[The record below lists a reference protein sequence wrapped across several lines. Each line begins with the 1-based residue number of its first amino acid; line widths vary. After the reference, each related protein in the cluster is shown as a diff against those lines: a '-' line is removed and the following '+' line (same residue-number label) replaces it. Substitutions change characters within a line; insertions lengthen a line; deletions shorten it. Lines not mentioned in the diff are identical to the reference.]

1 MARRRGDGTRLEAI
15 TGRLV
20 NTVATTAVRDEDV
33 EAFRR
38 DGALVLRGVLDDA
51 WLRVLAEGVAL
62 NLARPSP
69 RRLDWVRDESS
80 GEHLFFDAV
89 TVGHNPFYERYMLH
103 SPIGPIAAAL
113 MGSPT
118 ALAFYLSVFIRGRG
132 TQAATPWHQDQTYW
146 CVEGR
151 QALSIWTSLD
161 AVPPGTEL
169 QFVRG
174 SHRWNRPLAKPHFE
188 QERLGGIQ
196 AAQPPDA
203 MPVPDFEGVDRDR
216 FERIG
221 WAMEPG
227 DVVVFHGM
235 TVHGGSGRLPAAME
249 RRSIS
254 AQWLGEDARLVDRP
268 GGHDPHWLPEFARLG
283 LGPGDYPG
291 CAMCPAIT
299 VDLPPDEPR
308 RGRVR

>member
-1 MARRRGDGTRLEAI
+1 M
-15 TGRLV
+15 
-20 NTVATTAVRDEDV
+20 TTESTNPVRSEDV

-38 DGALVLRGVLDDA
+38 DGAVMLRGVLDET
-51 WLRVLAEGVAL
+51 WLRVLSQGVAL
-62 NLARPSP
+62 NLAQPST
-69 RRLDWVRDESS
+69 RRLDWVRDEAS
-80 GEHLFFDAV
+80 GEHLLFDAV
-89 TVGHNPFYERYMLH
+89 AVHHNPFYARYMLQ

-118 ALAFYLSVFIRGRG
+118 VLAFYVSVFIRAQG

-174 SHRWNRPLAKPHFE
+174 SHLWNRPLTKPFFE
-188 QERLGGIQ
+188 QERLGGMRPAQ
-196 AAQPPDA
+196 ARDA
-203 MPVPDFEGVDRDR
+203 RPVPDFDGVDRDR
-216 FERIG
+216 FELIG
-221 WAMEPG
+221 WPMEPG
-227 DVVVFHGM
+227 DIVVFHGM
-235 TVHGGSGRLPAAME
+235 TAHGGSGRLPATME

-268 GGHDPHWLPEFARLG
+268 DGHDPHWLPEFARFG

-291 CAMCPAIT
+291 CALCPAIT
-299 VDLPPDEPR
+299 ADPPVDQP
-308 RGRVR
+308 GA

>member
-1 MARRRGDGTRLEAI
+1 MT
-15 TGRLV
+15 
-20 NTVATTAVRDEDV
+20 TVATVPVRSEDV

-38 DGALVLRGVLDDA
+38 DGAIMLRGVLDED
-51 WLRVLAEGVAL
+51 WLRVLAQGVAL
-62 NLARPSP
+62 NLARPST
-69 RRLDWVRDESS
+69 RRLDWVRDEAS

-89 TVGHNPFYERYMLH
+89 AVHHNPFYSRYMLQ
-103 SPIGPIAAAL
+103 SPIGPIAAAM

-118 ALAFYLSVFIRGRG
+118 ALAFYLSVFIRAQG

-161 AVPPGTEL
+161 TVPAGTEL
-169 QFVRG
+169 RFVRG
-174 SHRWNRPLAKPHFE
+174 SHLWRRPLAKPYFE
-188 QERLGGIQ
+188 QERMGGIRP
-196 AAQPPDA
+196 AQPRDVL
-203 MPVPDFEGVDRDR
+203 PVPDFDGVDRDR
-216 FERIG
+216 FELIG

-227 DVVVFHGM
+227 DVVVFHAM
-235 TVHGGSGRLPAAME
+235 TAHGGSGRLPAAME
-249 RRSIS
+249 RRAVS

-268 GGHDPHWLPEFARLG
+268 GGHDPHWLPEFARFG

-299 VDLPPDEPR
+299 VEPQVD
-308 RGRVR
+308 GPGA

>member
-1 MARRRGDGTRLEAI
+1 M
-15 TGRLV
+15 
-20 NTVATTAVRDEDV
+20 NTVATTAVRNEDV

-51 WLRVLAEGVAL
+51 WLRVLAQGVAL
-62 NLARPSP
+62 NLAQPSP
-69 RRLDWVRDESS
+69 RRLDWVRDRAS

-89 TVGHNPFYERYMLH
+89 TVHHNPFYERYMLH

-118 ALAFYLSVFIRGRG
+118 VLAFYLSVFIRARG

-188 QERLGGIQ
+188 QERLGGH
-196 AAQPPDA
+196 
-203 MPVPDFEGVDRDR
+203 RR
-216 FERIG
+216 RN
-221 WAMEPG
+221 
-227 DVVVFHGM
+227 
-235 TVHGGSGRLPAAME
+235 LPAPCPFPNSTASTATASSSSAGRWNRAMSWSSTE
-249 RRSIS
+249 
-254 AQWLGEDARLVDRP
+254 
-268 GGHDPHWLPEFARLG
+268 
-283 LGPGDYPG
+283 
-291 CAMCPAIT
+291 
-299 VDLPPDEPR
+299 
-308 RGRVR
+308 